1 MHLPALVVRHRPGA
15 LQSAHSAG
23 DALAHNSHT
32 HSLPQVSILPFD
44 VMGLVMDSDAVAQFR
59 LLRVVRL
66 LRLLKLARI
75 LRASRIFRRWENE
88 VNLSYSVMSLIK
100 FMVGVTTIAHWVRA
114 AECVCCSV
122 ACEVCV
128 TCVVAASDGLH
139 VAHRGGH

>member
-1 MHLPALVVRHRPGA
+1 
-15 LQSAHSAG
+15 
-23 DALAHNSHT
+23 
-32 HSLPQVSILPFD
+32 
-44 VMGLVMDSDAVAQFR
+44 MGLVMDSDAVAQFR

-114 AECVCCSV
+114 AVCVCCSV
-122 ACEVCV
+122 ACDVCNI
-128 TCVVAASDGLH
+128 
-139 VAHRGGH
+139 RGGGFRWLARGASWWTLRMQRTTGWSRTKPTG